1 MPSIK
6 ISAYNPE
13 GKQLFKSVNS
23 NHYNQ
28 EEIEAITKRYKTHIQ
43 SGKPNSDFIIKEK
56 VIKVIA
62 NPELPITK
70 KDHFERKSIDSLK
83 LPDNKAMSFA
93 CIGSTRSGKTYAVC
107 HLWEKIF
114 KKHITF
120 LMTLSGHGDIYKP
133 FKKKAV
139 IIDGFHEELIE
150 EPMNINKHTKNCYDF
165 CLIFDDLALEG
176 KTSDTMTKLLTIGR
190 NSGMSA
196 IISGQKM
203 TMLSATGRSNIN
215 FVLCFKQNTETAIED
230 TIKTYL
236 RSYFPKGMKITE
248 MISLYKDL
256 TQDHNFF
263 CVDTLN
269 DDCFICKI

>member
-6 ISAYNPE
+6 MSAYDPE
-13 GKQLFKSVNS
+13 GKQHFKSVNS
-23 NHYNQ
+23 NHYTQ
-28 EEIEAITKRYKTHIQ
+28 EEVEAITKRYKIHIQ
-43 SGKPNSDFIIKEK
+43 SGKPNNEFIIKEK
-56 VIKVIA
+56 VIKAI
-62 NPELPITK
+62 PEPLVK
-70 KDHFERKSIDSLK
+70 KDHFERKSLFSLK
-83 LPDNKAMSFA
+83 FPDNKAMSFA

-107 HLWEKIF
+107 EIWEKLF

-139 IIDGFHEELIE
+139 IVDGFHSDLIE

-176 KTSDTMTKLLTIGR
+176 KTNEQMTKLLTIGR

-203 TMLSATGRSNIN
+203 TMLSSTGRSNIN

-236 RSYFPKGMKITE
+236 RSYFPKGLKMPE
-248 MISLYKDL
+248 MISMYKDL

-263 CVDTLN
+263 CIDTLN
-269 DDCFICKI
+269 DLCFISKI

>member
-6 ISAYNPE
+6 MSAYDPQ
-13 GKQLFKSVNS
+13 GKQHFKSVNS
-23 NHYNQ
+23 NHYTQ
-28 EEIEAITKRYKTHIQ
+28 EEVEAITKRYKQHIQ
-43 SGKPNSDFIIKEK
+43 SGKPNSEFIIKEK
-56 VIKVIA
+56 AIKAI
-62 NPELPITK
+62 PELPIIK
-70 KDHFERKSIDSLK
+70 KEHFERKSIDSLNF
-83 LPDNKAMSFA
+83 PDNRAMSFA

-107 HLWEKIF
+107 HLWEKLF

-139 IIDGFHEELIE
+139 IVDGFHSDLIE

-203 TMLSATGRSNIN
+203 TMLSSTGRSNIN

-236 RSYFPKGMKITE
+236 RSYFPKGMKMTE
-248 MISLYKDL
+248 MISMYKDL

-263 CVDTLN
+263 CVDTLG
-269 DDCFICKI
+269 DLCFISKI